1 MRDGV
6 TVKPGSKVSLG
17 DFPPDATLGLDDKE
31 KAQAGALKLG
41 ERLAELGALLAANC
55 RNALLVVIQ
64 GMDASGKD
72 GTVKHCIGPLN
83 PAAVKVTPFKA
94 PNSAELAHDFR
105 WRVHACCPPRGE
117 VGIFN
122 RSHYE
127 DVLVVR
133 VESLV
138 PEDVW
143 SRRYAA
149 INAFERN
156 LVDEGT
162 VIVKLWLNMSKEE
175 QAVQMRERLADP
187 TKNWKFDADDL
198 EKRKKWDE
206 YMEAYRVMI
215 EETSTEWAPW
225 HVIPADHKWAR
236 NLVVSEL
243 LVGALEGLDMDWPKL
258 DPKIRKMK
266 VV

>member
-6 TVKPGSKVSLG
+6 TVKPGSKVSLE
-17 DFPPDATLGLDDKE
+17 DFPSDATVGLDDKE
-31 KAQAGALKLG
+31 RAQASTLKLG
-41 ERLAELGALLAANC
+41 DRLAELGALLAANHSHS
-55 RNALLVVIQ
+55 LLVVIQ

-83 PAAVKVTPFKA
+83 PAAVKVTSFKA
-94 PNSAELAHDFR
+94 PTVTELAHDFL
-105 WRVHACCPPRGE
+105 WRVHAVCPNRGE

-127 DVLVVR
+127 DVLIVR

-156 LVDEGT
+156 LVTEGT

-175 QAVQMRERLADP
+175 QAVQMQERLTDP
-187 TKNWKFDADDL
+187 TKNWKFNIEDL
-198 EKRKKWDE
+198 DKRKKWDE
-206 YMEAYRVMI
+206 YMEAYRVML

-225 HVIPADHKWAR
+225 HVIPADRKWVR

-243 LVGALEGLDMDWPKL
+243 LVEALEGLDMDWPKL
-258 DPKIRKMK
+258 DPKVRKMK
-266 VV
+266 IT